1 MALDVEDYLNRH
13 PAASHSSGPSA
24 KGEGQKRG
32 LHILLVLGPAAAQG
46 LDAYSTQ
53 QALHRGGVEGNSLME
68 PFVHNPGAMYATKLA
83 AGLGSGLLANEAAKH
98 GHRTLGKIIS
108 ALGMAIPLAA
118 AVHNS
123 LYRHGQ

>member
-1 MALDVEDYLNRH
+1 MNLDVEDYLNRH
-13 PAASHSSGPSA
+13 PATHESQASP
-24 KGEGQKRG
+24 KGEGQKKG
-32 LHILLVLGPAAAQG
+32 LHILMILGPAAAQG

-98 GHRTLGKIIS
+98 GHRTRANFSMG
-108 ALGMAIPLAA
+108 
-118 AVHNS
+118 
-123 LYRHGQ
+123 RHPASTSHASC